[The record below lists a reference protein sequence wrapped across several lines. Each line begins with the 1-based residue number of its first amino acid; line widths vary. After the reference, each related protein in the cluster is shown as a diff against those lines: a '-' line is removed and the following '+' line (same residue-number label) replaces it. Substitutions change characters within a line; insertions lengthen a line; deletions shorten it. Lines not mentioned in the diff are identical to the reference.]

1 MATAVSLKQIIHLL
15 QDYFGQPA
23 PPAITEPLEII
34 LLENIAYLVDDR
46 RREKAFAA
54 LRAEVGTEPGEILS
68 ASMKN
73 LLQVASLGG
82 MRPETRVGKLREI
95 ALIALE
101 EFDGDLGP
109 VLTQPLAQAK
119 KSLKKFPGIG
129 DPGAEKIL
137 LFTRSFPLLALDSN
151 GLRVLLRVGFGLEQK
166 NYSAS
171 YRSVQEAL
179 KDQIG
184 KDYEFLIRAHQLLR
198 RHGKDLCHT
207 NHPACEMCPLNRNCR
222 YYLETGG
229 QKWPVQAR
237 KAIKASKDQ
246 LES

>member
-1 MATAVSLKQIIHLL
+1 MASSSLEQIIHLL
-15 QDYFGQPA
+15 QDYYGRPA

-46 RREKAFAA
+46 QREKAFAA

-68 ASMKN
+68 APMKK

-82 MRPETRVGKLREI
+82 MRPEARVGKLREI

-101 EFDGDLGP
+101 EFNGDLG
-109 VLTQPLAQAK
+109 LALKQPLAQAK

-137 LFTRSFPLLALDSN
+137 LFTKSFPILALESN
-151 GLRVLLRVGFGLEQK
+151 GLRVLLRLGFGQEHK
-166 NYSAS
+166 NYSTS

-179 KDQIG
+179 QEQVG
-184 KDYEFLIRAHQLLR
+184 EECAFLIRAHQLLR
-198 RHGKDLCHT
+198 RHGKELCRT
-207 NHPACEMCPLNRNCR
+207 NHPACELCPLNRSCR
-222 YYLETGG
+222 YYLERRRETGST
-229 QKWPVQAR
+229 K
-237 KAIKASKDQ
+237 KATRTSGD
-246 LES
+246 